1 MRWKTG
7 ISTLLVAA
15 TLLGCSTLP
24 AGAADVRNTSEF
36 IIEADWLRATSEF
49 STKIASGK
57 SAVTR
62 NELPLESGETVRI
75 NASYTP
81 DGSVDFGLVDE
92 DGKFY
97 YINVQNGSI
106 DQTIRISRRGNYK
119 LKIRNN
125 TSGTV
130 SVTGYVRY

>member
-15 TLLGCSTLP
+15 TLLGCSALP

-36 IIEADWLRATSEF
+36 IVEADWSRATSEF
-49 STKIASGK
+49 NTKIASGK

-81 DGSVDFGLVDE
+81 DGSVDFGLVDA

-97 YINVQNGSI
+97 YINVQSGSI
-106 DQTIRISRRGNYK
+106 DKTIQISKRGNYK

-125 TSGTV
+125 TSSTV
-130 SVTGYVRY
+130 SVTGYIRY